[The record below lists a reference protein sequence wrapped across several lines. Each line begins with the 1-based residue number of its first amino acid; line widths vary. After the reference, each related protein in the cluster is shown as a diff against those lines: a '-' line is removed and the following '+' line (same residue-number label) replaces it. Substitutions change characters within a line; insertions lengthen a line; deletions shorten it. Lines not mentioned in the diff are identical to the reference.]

1 MAIAEQPPTRD
12 RFAPGP
18 RSATGNYRPIDDYA
32 LIGDCRSAALV
43 SRDGSI
49 DWLCWPRFDSP
60 SLFAALLDDQSGG
73 RFRIRPVGEF
83 RTERRYLK
91 DTNVLETV
99 FLTAQG
105 SLSLRDLMP
114 VAGEADKNAALT
126 AEHEILRAIEG
137 ISGSVEL
144 EITYTPRPD
153 YARKCPPLERRGEL
167 GIWSGAGSG
176 ALVLRSEIPL
186 EIAADRLSV
195 TGHARIDA
203 GQRRFVSLT
212 YSQVGPAVIPTLGD
226 AAQHRL
232 DLSIDWW
239 QGWSAGCTYQGHER
253 DAVIRSALALKLMTY
268 APSGAVIAAPTTS
281 LPEWLGGQRNWDYRY
296 CWLRDASFT
305 LRALFDLGFE
315 DEADAYVSWLLYVT
329 RLTWPEL
336 RVLYNVFGEER
347 LPERELPHLDG
358 YGGAKP
364 VRIGNDARTQL
375 QMDVYGEVLD
385 AIARIAHRSYFD
397 RDSIRFLNGIGRTVC
412 ARWREPDE
420 GIWEGRAGRFH
431 HTHSK
436 ALCWVAL
443 DRLIWLHEHHHLP
456 IDAERLRS
464 ERDAIRTEI
473 EAHGYNERIGSYTQ
487 VFGGEAV
494 DASLLTLPLYGY
506 VEATDP
512 RMVSTL
518 AYITKQLGRNGL
530 LYRYTDETNDGLP
543 KGEGAFGIC
552 SFWAVQCQAEGG
564 DLAGARAAFT
574 HLLSYAN
581 DVGLFAEE
589 IDPANG
595 MALGN
600 FPQAF
605 THIGLINAALALSG
619 DHADPTKKE
628 A

>member
-18 RSATGNYRPIDDYA
+18 ESATGNYRPIDDYA

-83 RTERRYLK
+83 QTERRYLK

-186 EIAADRLSV
+186 EIAADRLSA

-253 DAVIRSALALKLMTY
+253 DAVIRSALALKLMTF

-281 LPEWLGGQRNWDYRY
+281 LPEWLGGAAQ
-296 CWLRDASFT
+296 
-305 LRALFDLGFE
+305 LG
-315 DEADAYVSWLLYVT
+315 
-329 RLTWPEL
+329 
-336 RVLYNVFGEER
+336 
-347 LPERELPHLDG
+347 
-358 YGGAKP
+358 
-364 VRIGNDARTQL
+364 
-375 QMDVYGEVLD
+375 
-385 AIARIAHRSYFD
+385 
-397 RDSIRFLNGIGRTVC
+397 
-412 ARWREPDE
+412 
-420 GIWEGRAGRFH
+420 
-431 HTHSK
+431 
-436 ALCWVAL
+436 
-443 DRLIWLHEHHHLP
+443 
-456 IDAERLRS
+456 
-464 ERDAIRTEI
+464 
-473 EAHGYNERIGSYTQ
+473 
-487 VFGGEAV
+487 
-494 DASLLTLPLYGY
+494 LPLL
-506 VEATDP
+506 
-512 RMVSTL
+512 L
-518 AYITKQLGRNGL
+518 A
-530 LYRYTDETNDGLP
+530 
-543 KGEGAFGIC
+543 A
-552 SFWAVQCQAEGG
+552 
-564 DLAGARAAFT
+564 
-574 HLLSYAN
+574 
-581 DVGLFAEE
+581 
-589 IDPANG
+589 
-595 MALGN
+595 
-600 FPQAF
+600 
-605 THIGLINAALALSG
+605 
-619 DHADPTKKE
+619 
-628 A
+628 